1 LAKYVILP
9 PLDDMRREFARRLAD
24 TIPGLD
30 VVAPETDEEAAEE
43 LKDAD
48 GAYGWV
54 PPAALAGAKNLKLLQ
69 NPDAGPFHG
78 YYYKELVDSP
88 VTISNPRGIY
98 FDHISHHIMMFML
111 ALSRGLPDWVN
122 AQKQS
127 KWDKDARK
135 HKYVN
140 LPDSTVLINGVG
152 GIGAETARL
161 CSEFGAR
168 VIGLEPRSE
177 IDSPAELHD
186 PSELDALLPQADF
199 VVTTVPHTPDT
210 ELMWNADRFKLMKNT
225 AYFINIGRGM
235 TASIDDLADAI
246 ESGEIAGA
254 GLDVFEIEPLPADH
268 RLWTMDNV
276 LITPHVA
283 VSDAENIPE
292 RRFEILLENVKRMQ
306 DGREFINI
314 VDKDKWY

>member
-88 VTISNPRGIY
+88 VTISNPSGIY